1 MGSVGNHGIQ
11 KQLLEEK
18 EGFFVCVLDLNMRTF
33 LQFSVELYMSE
44 E

>member
-18 EGFFVCVLDLNMRTF
+18 EGFCVCVLDSNMRTF

-44 E
+44 G